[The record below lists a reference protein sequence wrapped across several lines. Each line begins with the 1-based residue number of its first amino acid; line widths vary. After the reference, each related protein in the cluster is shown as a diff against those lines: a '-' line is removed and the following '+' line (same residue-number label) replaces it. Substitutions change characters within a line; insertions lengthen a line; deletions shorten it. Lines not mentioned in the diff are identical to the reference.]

1 MPTSM
6 LASARVWL
14 IGHSRITPAPG
25 REAMCLT
32 AKYEQALQRRRVR
45 DTATGA
51 PSLDGLSRGRLVPD
65 P

>member
-1 MPTSM
+1 M
-6 LASARVWL
+6 LDGEIR
-14 IGHSRITPAPG
+14 G
-25 REAMCLT
+25 
-32 AKYEQALQRRRVR
+32 YEQALQRRRVR